1 VNRRSVPWARAF
13 ISAASARSKFQASAC
28 RQLASPKIKL
38 KKETFEKSE
47 ETCGFLDFFTFQ
59 KYLGTAIKTIN
70 NW

>member
-1 VNRRSVPWARAF
+1 LGKSVHLSRLGKKQ
-13 ISAASARSKFQASAC
+13 ISGFGLPPISVTKNQ
-28 RQLASPKIKL
+28 I

-59 KYLGTAIKTIN
+59 KYFGTAIKTIN